1 MYRGR
6 GDLAQPDG
14 TVKCHNSQRELSCYY
29 SNGRYCDNREQSLG
43 PALAFRPVASRNAP
57 RSAQ

>member
-1 MYRGR
+1 MYR

-14 TVKCHNSQRELSCYY
+14 TAKCHNSQRELSCY
-29 SNGRYCDNREQSLG
+29 SNGRYCVCDNREQSLG